1 MSTST
6 NPGEG
11 SAPISLDQAAS
22 LLLSRDAPPAEDKP
36 SEAATTSTDDTQPA
50 AQPSGELEDAAAGEQ
65 QATDEPAPQ
74 PTQPEQ
80 PTFSVRVDGQEQKV
94 TLDEL
99 LNGYQRTA
107 DYTRKTQAIAEQ
119 RKQAE
124 AELAAARAERQRYAE
139 TMRQLEA
146 QMNHAQPEPDWN
158 RLYAEDPL
166 EYVRQKDAWR
176 DRRERAQAIQ
186 AEQARLAQ
194 LQQAEQRALLE
205 QHLAVERQ
213 RLVEA
218 IPEWRDETKAA
229 KEREA
234 IVTWA
239 KRAGF
244 SDAEIAQSY
253 DHRAVNVLRKAML
266 FDELMSK
273 NLADKQP
280 AKPAPAMAR
289 PGTPPSKSDTS
300 SKARR
305 EALSR
310 LSKSGRIDDAIDFL
324 MTR

>member
-6 NPGEG
+6 NPVEG

-36 SEAATTSTDDTQPA
+36 TEAATNTSDDTQPA
-50 AQPSGELEDAAAGEQ
+50 DQPSGEIEDAATGDQ
-65 QATDEPAPQ
+65 QATDESTTQ

-80 PTFSVRVDGQEQKV
+80 PTFSVRVDGTEQKV

-124 AELAAARAERQRYAE
+124 AELAAARVERQRYAA
-139 TMRQLEA
+139 TLRQLEA
-146 QMNHAQPEPDWN
+146 QLAQTQPEPDWN
-158 RLYAEDPL
+158 KLYAEDPL

-176 DRRERAQAIQ
+176 DRRERAQALQ
-186 AEQARLAQ
+186 SEQARLAQ
-194 LQQAEQRALLE
+194 LQQVEQRALLE

-218 IPEWRDETKAA
+218 IPQWRDEQTAA

-244 SDAEIAQSY
+244 SDQEIAQSY

-266 FDELMSK
+266 YDELMGK
-273 NLADKQP
+273 NLADKQTP
-280 AKPAPAMAR
+280 KPAPAMAR
-289 PGTPPSKSDTS
+289 PGMPPSKNETS

-310 LSKSGRIDDAIDFL
+310 LSKSGRIEDAVDFL
-324 MTR
+324 MQR

>member
-6 NPGEG
+6 NPVEG

-36 SEAATTSTDDTQPA
+36 TEAATNTSDDTQPA
-50 AQPSGELEDAAAGEQ
+50 DQSSGEIEDAATGDQ
-65 QATDEPAPQ
+65 QATDESETQ

-80 PTFSVRVDGQEQKV
+80 PTFSVRVDGTEQKV

-124 AELAAARAERQRYAE
+124 AELAAARVERQRYAE
-139 TMRQLEA
+139 TLRQLEA
-146 QMNHAQPEPDWN
+146 QLAQTQPEPDWN
-158 RLYAEDPL
+158 KLYAEDPL

-176 DRRERAQAIQ
+176 DRRERAQALQ
-186 AEQARLAQ
+186 SEQARLAQ
-194 LQQAEQRALLE
+194 LQQVEQRALLE

-218 IPEWRDETKAA
+218 IPQWRDEQTAA

-244 SDAEIAQSY
+244 SDQEIAQSY

-266 FDELMSK
+266 YDELMGK
-273 NLADKQP
+273 NLADKQTP
-280 AKPAPAMAR
+280 KPAPAMAR
-289 PGTPPSKSDTS
+289 PGMPPSKNETS

-310 LSKSGRIDDAIDFL
+310 LSKSGRIEDAVDFL
-324 MTR
+324 MQR

>member
-6 NPGEG
+6 NPDAG

-36 SEAATTSTDDTQPA
+36 TEAATNTSDHTQPA
-50 AQPSGELEDAAAGEQ
+50 DQPSGDIEDAATGDQ
-65 QATDEPAPQ
+65 QATDEPASQ

-80 PTFSVRVDGQEQKV
+80 PTFSVRVDGTEQKV

-124 AELAAARAERQRYAE
+124 AELAAARVERQRYAE
-139 TMRQLEA
+139 TLRQLETQLA
-146 QMNHAQPEPDWN
+146 QTQPEPDWN
-158 RLYAEDPL
+158 KLYAEDPL

-176 DRRERAQAIQ
+176 DRRERAQALQ
-186 AEQARLAQ
+186 GEQARLAQ
-194 LQQAEQRALLE
+194 LQQVEQRALLE

-218 IPEWRDETKAA
+218 IPEWRDDQRAA

-244 SDAEIAQSY
+244 SDQEISQSY

-266 FDELMSK
+266 YDELMGK
-273 NLADKQP
+273 NLADKQTP
-280 AKPAPAMAR
+280 KPAPAMAR
-289 PGTPPSKSDTS
+289 PGMPPSKNETS

-310 LSKSGRIDDAIDFL
+310 LSKSGRIEDAVDFL
-324 MTR
+324 MQR

>member
-6 NPGEG
+6 NPDQG
-11 SAPISLDQAAS
+11 SAPISISEAAS
-22 LLLSRDAPPAEDKP
+22 LLLSRDAPPQEDKP
-36 SEAATTSTDDTQPA
+36 SEAAAPTDDIQPA
-50 AQPSGELEDAAAGEQ
+50 DQSSGEIEDADTDDQ
-65 QATDEPAPQ
+65 QATDEPASQ
-74 PTQPEQ
+74 PTQSEQ
-80 PTFSVRVDGQEQKV
+80 PSFSVRVDGQEQKV

-139 TMRQLEA
+139 TLRQLEA
-146 QMNHAQPEPDWN
+146 QMTQAQPEPDWN

-166 EYVRQKDAWR
+166 EYVKQKDAWR
-176 DRRERAQAIQ
+176 DRRDRAQALQ

-213 RLVEA
+213 RLVET
-218 IPEWRDETKAA
+218 IPEWRDETKAQ

-244 SDAEIAQSY
+244 SDHEIAQSY

-266 FDELMSK
+266 YDELMSK
-273 NLADKQP
+273 NLADRQP
-280 AKPAPAMAR
+280 PRPVPAMAR
-289 PGTPPSKSDTS
+289 PGAPASKPDVS

-310 LSKSGRIDDAIDFL
+310 LSKSGRIDDAVSFL
-324 MTR
+324 MMRK

>member
-6 NPGEG
+6 NPVEG

-36 SEAATTSTDDTQPA
+36 IEAANTSNDTQPA
-50 AQPSGELEDAAAGEQ
+50 DQPSGEFEDAATGDQ
-65 QATDEPAPQ
+65 QATDESSTQ
-74 PTQPEQ
+74 PTQPEK

-99 LNGYQRTA
+99 LNGYQRQD

-139 TMRQLEA
+139 TVRQLEA
-146 QMNHAQPEPDWN
+146 QISQAQPEPDWN
-158 RLYAEDPL
+158 KLYAEDPL
-166 EYVRQKDAWR
+166 EYVRQKDLWR
-176 DRRERAQAIQ
+176 DQRERRQALQ

-194 LQQAEQRALLE
+194 LQEAEQRAHLE
-205 QHLAVERQ
+205 QHLAAERQ

-218 IPEWRDETKAA
+218 IPEWRDEQRAA
-229 KEREA
+229 KERDA

-244 SDAEIAQSY
+244 SDHELARAY
-253 DHRAVNVLRKAML
+253 DHKAVTTLRKAML
-266 FDELMSK
+266 YDELMGKS
-273 NLADKQP
+273 LADKQTP
-280 AKPAPAMAR
+280 KPAPAMAR
-289 PGTPPSKSDTS
+289 PGTPPSKNETS

-310 LSKSGRIDDAIDFL
+310 LSKSGRIDDAVNFL
-324 MTR
+324 LTR

>member
-6 NPGEG
+6 NPVEG

-22 LLLSRDAPPAEDKP
+22 LLLSREAPPPEDKP
-36 SEAATTSTDDTQPA
+36 TEAATSTSDETQPA
-50 AQPSGELEDAAAGEQ
+50 DQPSGDIEDAATGDQ
-65 QATDEPAPQ
+65 QATDEPATQ

-80 PTFSVRVDGQEQKV
+80 PTFSVRVDGTEQKV

-107 DYTRKTQAIAEQ
+107 DYTKKTQTLAEQ

-124 AELAAARAERQRYAE
+124 AELAAARVERQRYAE
-139 TMRQLEA
+139 TLRQLEA
-146 QMNHAQPEPDWN
+146 QLAQTQPEPDWN
-158 RLYAEDPL
+158 KLYAEDPL

-176 DRRERAQAIQ
+176 DRRDRAQALQ
-186 AEQARLAQ
+186 GEQARLAQ
-194 LQQAEQRALLE
+194 LQQVEQRALLE

-218 IPEWRDETKAA
+218 IPQWRDEQTAA

-244 SDAEIAQSY
+244 SDQEIAQSY

-266 FDELMSK
+266 YDELMGK
-273 NLADKQP
+273 NLADKQTP
-280 AKPAPAMAR
+280 KPAPAMAR
-289 PGTPPSKSDTS
+289 PGMPPSKNETS

-310 LSKSGRIDDAIDFL
+310 LSKSGRIEDAVDFL
-324 MTR
+324 MQR

>member
-6 NPGEG
+6 NPDAG

-36 SEAATTSTDDTQPA
+36 TEAATTTDETQPA
-50 AQPSGELEDAAAGEQ
+50 DQPSGDIEDAATGDQ
-65 QATDEPAPQ
+65 QATDEPASQ

-80 PTFSVRVDGQEQKV
+80 PTFSVRVDGTEQKV

-124 AELAAARAERQRYAE
+124 AELAAARVERQRYAE
-139 TMRQLEA
+139 TLRQLETQLA
-146 QMNHAQPEPDWN
+146 QTQPEPDWN
-158 RLYAEDPL
+158 KLYAEDPL

-176 DRRERAQAIQ
+176 DRRERAQALQ
-186 AEQARLAQ
+186 GEQARLAQ
-194 LQQAEQRALLE
+194 LQQVEQRALLE

-218 IPEWRDETKAA
+218 IPEWRDDQRAA

-244 SDAEIAQSY
+244 SDQEISQSY

-266 FDELMSK
+266 YDELMGK
-273 NLADKQP
+273 NLADKQTP
-280 AKPAPAMAR
+280 RPAPAMAR
-289 PGTPPSKSDTS
+289 PGMPPSKNETS

-310 LSKSGRIDDAIDFL
+310 LSKSGRIEDAVDFL
-324 MTR
+324 MQR

>member
-6 NPGEG
+6 NPDAG

-36 SEAATTSTDDTQPA
+36 TEAATTTDETQPA
-50 AQPSGELEDAAAGEQ
+50 DQPSGDIEDAATGDQ
-65 QATDEPAPQ
+65 QATDEPASQ

-80 PTFSVRVDGQEQKV
+80 PTFSVRVDGTEQKV

-124 AELAAARAERQRYAE
+124 AELAAARVERQRYAE
-139 TMRQLEA
+139 TLRQLEA
-146 QMNHAQPEPDWN
+146 QMNQAQPEPDWN
-158 RLYAEDPL
+158 KLYAEDPL

-176 DRRERAQAIQ
+176 DRRERAQALQ
-186 AEQARLAQ
+186 GEQARLAQ
-194 LQQAEQRALLE
+194 LQQVEQRALLE

-218 IPEWRDETKAA
+218 IPEWRDDQRAA

-244 SDAEIAQSY
+244 SDQEISQSY

-266 FDELMSK
+266 YDELMGR
-273 NLADKQP
+273 NLADKQTP
-280 AKPAPAMAR
+280 RAVPAMAR
-289 PGTPPSKSDTS
+289 PGVPPSKNETS

-310 LSKSGRIDDAIDFL
+310 LSKSGRIEDAVDFL
-324 MTR
+324 MQR

>member
-6 NPGEG
+6 NPVEG

-36 SEAATTSTDDTQPA
+36 SEAATNTSDTQPA
-50 AQPSGELEDAAAGEQ
+50 DQPSGDIEDAATGGQ

-74 PTQPEQ
+74 PIQPQQ
-80 PTFSVRVDGQEQKV
+80 PTFSVRVDGTEQKV

-124 AELAAARAERQRYAE
+124 AEFTAARVERQRYAE
-139 TMRQLEA
+139 TLRQLEA
-146 QMNHAQPEPDWN
+146 QMNQAQPEPDWN
-158 RLYAEDPL
+158 KLYANDPL

-176 DRRERAQAIQ
+176 DRRDQQKALQL
-186 AEQARLAQ
+186 EQERLAQ
-194 LQQAEQRALLE
+194 LQQVEQRALLE
-205 QHLAVERQ
+205 QHLTIERQ

-218 IPEWRDETKAA
+218 IPEWRDDQRAA

-244 SDAEIAQSY
+244 SDQEITQAY

-266 FDELMSK
+266 YDELVGK
-273 NLADKQP
+273 NLADRQTP
-280 AKPAPAMAR
+280 KPAPAMAR
-289 PGTPPSKSDTS
+289 PGVPPSSNEPS

-305 EALSR
+305 EAFSR
-310 LSKSGRIDDAIDFL
+310 LSKSGRIEDAVDYL
-324 MTR
+324 MQR

>member
-6 NPGEG
+6 NPAEG

-36 SEAATTSTDDTQPA
+36 TEAATNTSDDTQPA
-50 AQPSGELEDAAAGEQ
+50 DQPSGEIEDAATGDQ
-65 QATDEPAPQ
+65 QATDESTTQ

-80 PTFSVRVDGQEQKV
+80 PTFSVRVDGTEQKV

-124 AELAAARAERQRYAE
+124 AELAAARVERQRYAE
-139 TMRQLEA
+139 TLRQLEA
-146 QMNHAQPEPDWN
+146 QLAQTQPEPDWN
-158 RLYAEDPL
+158 KLYAEDPL

-176 DRRERAQAIQ
+176 DRRERAQALQ
-186 AEQARLAQ
+186 GEQARLAQ

-218 IPEWRDETKAA
+218 IPQWRDEQTAA

-244 SDAEIAQSY
+244 SDQEIAQSY

-266 FDELMSK
+266 YDELMGK
-273 NLADKQP
+273 NLADKQTP
-280 AKPAPAMAR
+280 KPAPAMAR
-289 PGTPPSKSDTS
+289 PGMPPSKNETS

-310 LSKSGRIDDAIDFL
+310 LSKSGRIEDAVDFL
-324 MTR
+324 MQR

>member
-6 NPGEG
+6 NPAEG

-22 LLLSRDAPPAEDKP
+22 LLLSRDAPPPEDKP
-36 SEAATTSTDDTQPA
+36 TETAITETTQPA
-50 AQPSGELEDAAAGEQ
+50 DQPSGDVEDAASDDQ
-65 QATDEPAPQ
+65 QATDESSTQ
-74 PTQPEQ
+74 PTQPEK
-80 PTFSVRVDGQEQKV
+80 PTFSVRVDGTEQKV

-99 LNGYQRTA
+99 LNGYQRQD
-107 DYTRKTQAIAEQ
+107 DYTRKTMAIAEQ
-119 RKQAE
+119 RRQAE
-124 AELAAARAERQRYAE
+124 AELAAARVERQRYAE
-139 TMRQLEA
+139 TLRQLEA
-146 QMNHAQPEPDWN
+146 QLAQTQPEPDWN
-158 RLYAEDPL
+158 KLYAEDPL

-176 DRRERAQAIQ
+176 DRRERAQALQ
-186 AEQARLAQ
+186 AEQARVAQ

-218 IPEWRDETKAA
+218 IPQWRDEQTAA

-244 SDAEIAQSY
+244 SDQEIAQSY

-266 FDELMSK
+266 YDELMGK
-273 NLADKQP
+273 NLADKQTP
-280 AKPAPAMAR
+280 KPAPAMAR
-289 PGTPPSKSDTS
+289 PGTPASRSETS

-310 LSKSGRIDDAIDFL
+310 LSKSGRIDDAVDFL

>member
-6 NPGEG
+6 NPVEG

-36 SEAATTSTDDTQPA
+36 TEAATNTSDDTQPA
-50 AQPSGELEDAAAGEQ
+50 DQPSGEIEDAATGDQ
-65 QATDEPAPQ
+65 QATDESETQ

-80 PTFSVRVDGQEQKV
+80 PTFSVRVDGTEQKV

-124 AELAAARAERQRYAE
+124 AELAAARVERQRYAE
-139 TMRQLEA
+139 TLRQLEA
-146 QMNHAQPEPDWN
+146 QLAQTQPEPDWN
-158 RLYAEDPL
+158 KLYAEDPL

-176 DRRERAQAIQ
+176 DRRERAQALQ
-186 AEQARLAQ
+186 SEQARLAQ
-194 LQQAEQRALLE
+194 LQQVEQRALLE

-218 IPEWRDETKAA
+218 IPQWRDEQTAA

-244 SDAEIAQSY
+244 SDQEIAQSY

-266 FDELMSK
+266 YDELMGK
-273 NLADKQP
+273 NLADKQTP
-280 AKPAPAMAR
+280 RPAPAMAR
-289 PGTPPSKSDTS
+289 PGMPPSKNETS

-310 LSKSGRIDDAIDFL
+310 LSKSGRIEDAVDFL
-324 MTR
+324 MQR

>member
-6 NPGEG
+6 NPDAG

-36 SEAATTSTDDTQPA
+36 TEAATTTDETQPA
-50 AQPSGELEDAAAGEQ
+50 DQPSGDIEDAATGDQ
-65 QATDEPAPQ
+65 QATDEPASQ

-80 PTFSVRVDGQEQKV
+80 PTFSVRVDGTEQKV

-124 AELAAARAERQRYAE
+124 AELAAARVERQRYAE
-139 TMRQLEA
+139 TLRQLETQLA
-146 QMNHAQPEPDWN
+146 QTQPEPDWN
-158 RLYAEDPL
+158 KLYAEDPL

-176 DRRERAQAIQ
+176 DRRERAQALQ
-186 AEQARLAQ
+186 GEQARLAQ
-194 LQQAEQRALLE
+194 LQQVEQRALLE

-218 IPEWRDETKAA
+218 IPQWRDEQTAA

-244 SDAEIAQSY
+244 SDQEIAQSY

-266 FDELMSK
+266 YDELMGK
-273 NLADKQP
+273 NLADKQTP
-280 AKPAPAMAR
+280 KPAPAMAR
-289 PGTPPSKSDTS
+289 PGMPPSKNETS

-310 LSKSGRIDDAIDFL
+310 LSKSGRIEDAVDFL
-324 MTR
+324 MQR

>member
-6 NPGEG
+6 NPAEG

-36 SEAATTSTDDTQPA
+36 TEAASNTSDDTQPA
-50 AQPSGELEDAAAGEQ
+50 DQPSGEIEDAATGDQ
-65 QATDEPAPQ
+65 QATDESETQ

-80 PTFSVRVDGQEQKV
+80 PTFSVRVDGTEQKV

-124 AELAAARAERQRYAE
+124 AELAAARVERQRYAE
-139 TMRQLEA
+139 TLRQLEA
-146 QMNHAQPEPDWN
+146 QLAQTQPEPDWN
-158 RLYAEDPL
+158 KLYAEDPL

-176 DRRERAQAIQ
+176 DRRERAQALQ
-186 AEQARLAQ
+186 SEQARLAQ
-194 LQQAEQRALLE
+194 LQQVEQRALLE

-218 IPEWRDETKAA
+218 IPQWRDEQTAA

-244 SDAEIAQSY
+244 SDQEIAQSY

-266 FDELMSK
+266 YDELMGK
-273 NLADKQP
+273 NLADKQTP
-280 AKPAPAMAR
+280 KPAPAMAR
-289 PGTPPSKSDTS
+289 PGVPPSKNETS

-310 LSKSGRIDDAIDFL
+310 LSKSGRIEDAVDFL
-324 MTR
+324 MQR

>member
-6 NPGEG
+6 NPVEG

-36 SEAATTSTDDTQPA
+36 TEAATTTDETQPA
-50 AQPSGELEDAAAGEQ
+50 DQPSGDIEDAATGDQ

-80 PTFSVRVDGQEQKV
+80 PTFSVRVDGTEQKV

-124 AELAAARAERQRYAE
+124 AELAAARVERQRYAE
-139 TMRQLEA
+139 TLRQLEA
-146 QMNHAQPEPDWN
+146 QMNQAQPEPDWN
-158 RLYAEDPL
+158 KLYAEDPL

-176 DRRERAQAIQ
+176 DRREWAQALQ
-186 AEQARLAQ
+186 SEQARLAQ
-194 LQQAEQRALLE
+194 LQQVEQRALLE

-218 IPEWRDETKAA
+218 IPEWRDDQRAA

-244 SDAEIAQSY
+244 SDQEISQSY

-266 FDELMSK
+266 YDELMSK
-273 NLADKQP
+273 NLADKQTP
-280 AKPAPAMAR
+280 RAVPAMAR
-289 PGTPPSKSDTS
+289 PGVPPSKNETS

-310 LSKSGRIDDAIDFL
+310 LSKSGRIEDAVDFL
-324 MTR
+324 MQR

>member
-6 NPGEG
+6 NPVEG

-22 LLLSRDAPPAEDKP
+22 LLLSREAPPPEDKP
-36 SEAATTSTDDTQPA
+36 TEAATSISDETQPA
-50 AQPSGELEDAAAGEQ
+50 DQPSGDIEDAATGDQ
-65 QATDEPAPQ
+65 QATDEPATQ

-80 PTFSVRVDGQEQKV
+80 PTFSVRVDGTEQKV

-107 DYTRKTQAIAEQ
+107 DYTKKTQAIAEQ

-124 AELAAARAERQRYAE
+124 AELAAARVERQRYAE
-139 TMRQLEA
+139 TLRQLEA
-146 QMNHAQPEPDWN
+146 QLAQTQPEPDWN
-158 RLYAEDPL
+158 KLYAEDPL

-176 DRRERAQAIQ
+176 DRRERAQALQ
-186 AEQARLAQ
+186 GEQARLAQ
-194 LQQAEQRALLE
+194 LQQVEQRALLE

-218 IPEWRDETKAA
+218 IPQWRDEQTAA

-244 SDAEIAQSY
+244 SDQEIAQSY

-266 FDELMSK
+266 YDELMGK
-273 NLADKQP
+273 NLADKQTP
-280 AKPAPAMAR
+280 KPAPAMAR
-289 PGTPPSKSDTS
+289 PGMPPSKNETS

-310 LSKSGRIDDAIDFL
+310 LSKSGRIEDAVDFL
-324 MTR
+324 MQR

>member
-36 SEAATTSTDDTQPA
+36 TEAATTTDETQPA
-50 AQPSGELEDAAAGEQ
+50 DQPSGDIEDAATGDQ
-65 QATDEPAPQ
+65 QATDEPASQ

-80 PTFSVRVDGQEQKV
+80 PTFSVRVDGTEQKV

-124 AELAAARAERQRYAE
+124 AELAAARVERQRYAE
-139 TMRQLEA
+139 TLRQLETQLA
-146 QMNHAQPEPDWN
+146 QTQPEPDWN
-158 RLYAEDPL
+158 KLYAEDPL

-176 DRRERAQAIQ
+176 DRRERQQALQ
-186 AEQARLAQ
+186 GEQARLAQ
-194 LQQAEQRALLE
+194 LQQVEQRALLE

-218 IPEWRDETKAA
+218 IPQWRDEQTAA

-244 SDAEIAQSY
+244 SDQEIAQSY

-266 FDELMSK
+266 YDELMGK
-273 NLADKQP
+273 NLADKQTP
-280 AKPAPAMAR
+280 RPAPAMAR
-289 PGTPPSKSDTS
+289 PGMPPSKNETS

-310 LSKSGRIDDAIDFL
+310 LSKSGRIEDAVDFL
-324 MTR
+324 MQR

>member
-6 NPGEG
+6 NPDAG

-36 SEAATTSTDDTQPA
+36 TEAATTTDETQPA
-50 AQPSGELEDAAAGEQ
+50 DQPSGDIEDAATGDQ
-65 QATDEPAPQ
+65 QATDEPASQ

-80 PTFSVRVDGQEQKV
+80 PTFSVRVDGTEQKV

-124 AELAAARAERQRYAE
+124 AELAAARVERQRYAE
-139 TMRQLEA
+139 TLRQLETQLA
-146 QMNHAQPEPDWN
+146 QTQPEPDWN
-158 RLYAEDPL
+158 KLYAEDPL

-176 DRRERAQAIQ
+176 DRRERAQALQ
-186 AEQARLAQ
+186 GEQARLAQ
-194 LQQAEQRALLE
+194 LQQVEQRALLE

-218 IPEWRDETKAA
+218 IPEWRDDQRAA

-244 SDAEIAQSY
+244 SDQEISQSY

-266 FDELMSK
+266 YDELMGK
-273 NLADKQP
+273 NLADKQTP
-280 AKPAPAMAR
+280 KPAPAMAR
-289 PGTPPSKSDTS
+289 PGMPPSKNETS

-310 LSKSGRIDDAIDFL
+310 LSKSGRIEDAVDFL
-324 MTR
+324 MQR

>member
-6 NPGEG
+6 NPDAG

-36 SEAATTSTDDTQPA
+36 TEAATTTDETQPA
-50 AQPSGELEDAAAGEQ
+50 DQPSGDIEDAATGDQ
-65 QATDEPAPQ
+65 QATDEPASQ

-80 PTFSVRVDGQEQKV
+80 PTFSVRVDGTEQKV

-124 AELAAARAERQRYAE
+124 AELAAARVERQRYAE
-139 TMRQLEA
+139 TLRQLETQLA
-146 QMNHAQPEPDWN
+146 QTQPEPDWN
-158 RLYAEDPL
+158 KLYAEDPL

-176 DRRERAQAIQ
+176 DRRERQQALQ
-186 AEQARLAQ
+186 GEQARLAQ
-194 LQQAEQRALLE
+194 LQQVEQRALLE

-218 IPEWRDETKAA
+218 IPQWRDEQTAA

-244 SDAEIAQSY
+244 SDQEIAQSY

-266 FDELMSK
+266 YDELMGK
-273 NLADKQP
+273 NLADKQTP
-280 AKPAPAMAR
+280 RPAPAMAR
-289 PGTPPSKSDTS
+289 PGMPPSKNETS

-310 LSKSGRIDDAIDFL
+310 LSKSGRIEDAVDFL
-324 MTR
+324 MQR

>member
-6 NPGEG
+6 NPVEG

-36 SEAATTSTDDTQPA
+36 SEAVTNTSDDTQPA
-50 AQPSGELEDAAAGEQ
+50 DQPSGEIEDAATGDQ
-65 QATDEPAPQ
+65 QATDESETQ

-80 PTFSVRVDGQEQKV
+80 PTFSVRVDGTEQKV

-124 AELAAARAERQRYAE
+124 AELAAARVERQRYAE
-139 TMRQLEA
+139 TLRQLEA
-146 QMNHAQPEPDWN
+146 QLAQTQPEPDWN
-158 RLYAEDPL
+158 KLYAEDPL

-176 DRRERAQAIQ
+176 DRRERAQALQ
-186 AEQARLAQ
+186 SEQARLAQ
-194 LQQAEQRALLE
+194 LQQVEQRALLE

-218 IPEWRDETKAA
+218 IPQWRDEQTAA

-244 SDAEIAQSY
+244 SDQEIAQSY

-266 FDELMSK
+266 YDELMGK
-273 NLADKQP
+273 NLADKQTS
-280 AKPAPAMAR
+280 KPAPAMAR
-289 PGTPPSKSDTS
+289 PGMPPSKNETS

-310 LSKSGRIDDAIDFL
+310 LSKSGRIEDAVDFL
-324 MTR
+324 MQR